1 VRAFLRARDR
11 RATITRRVLARSD
24 LDGDDLTTIDLSVRP
39 GDSLSGRTLAELNLP
54 HEAIVTSLVRNGRA
68 MIPRGR
74 VVLQPGDQL
83 QITTLA
89 SARDLVMAQVT
100 ANRGSAEVAF
110 KE

>member
-24 LDGDDLTTIDLSVRP
+24 LDANDLTTIDLSVKAR
-39 GDSLSGRTLAELNLP
+39 DSLAGRTLAELNLP

-100 ANRGSAEVAF
+100 SGPRTTNAAVTD
-110 KE
+110 